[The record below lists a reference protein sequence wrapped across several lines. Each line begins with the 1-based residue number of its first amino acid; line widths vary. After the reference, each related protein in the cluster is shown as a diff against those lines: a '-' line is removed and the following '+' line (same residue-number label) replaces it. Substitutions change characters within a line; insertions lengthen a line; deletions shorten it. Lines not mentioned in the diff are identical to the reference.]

1 LEQKRLQAQKRQQR
15 EQALFTVISTYQSK
29 IAAGDKSPL
38 LSTIKDIAVLK
49 SFASTLAGFYEGTDD
64 VGKSLGKPQLS
75 GKDGHIVRVDGKE
88 QIWSA
93 KDRAA
98 VGFRSR
104 DEIKDLVGLVDNGLI
119 NNITNRDIFNPNS
132 FVVNGLMDK
141 KVLSKLDGIEKAIA
155 KIDIPEGMVKID
167 EVRGLI
173 NLYSQKSNKKTI
185 ERSKLFN

>member
-1 LEQKRLQAQKRQQR
+1 M
-15 EQALFTVISTYQSK
+15 
-29 IAAGDKSPL
+29 
-38 LSTIKDIAVLK
+38 
-49 SFASTLAGFYEGTDD
+49 
-64 VGKSLGKPQLS
+64 
-75 GKDGHIVRVDGKE
+75 
-88 QIWSA
+88 
-93 KDRAA
+93 
-98 VGFRSR
+98 
-104 DEIKDLVGLVDNGLI
+104 KDLVGLVDNGLI

-132 FVVNGLMDK
+132 FVLNGLMDK